1 MSDKKGDLG
10 SKVAI
15 KIFQTL
21 LIIATVYLPLPQIF
35 FKVTFF
41 RQNSILTKRPASQE
55 ALYRMQLRYANT
67 LEICE
72 KYHKSNQKLYFK
84 IIVQNVV
91 LRIWMTEQD
100 RQLKIVPSD
109 DTEVFL
115 HSAAKADLSMLKGL
129 IGI

>member
-1 MSDKKGDLG
+1 
-10 SKVAI
+10 
-15 KIFQTL
+15 
-21 LIIATVYLPLPQIF
+21 
-35 FKVTFF
+35 
-41 RQNSILTKRPASQE
+41 
-55 ALYRMQLRYANT
+55 MQLRYANT

-115 HSAAKADLSMLKGL
+115 HSAAKTDLRKGL
-129 IGI
+129 IGIQKENWG